1 MRRREFLK
9 VTASYLSVSPVAALA
24 GNVQNVSKAQPSE
37 TGSTLINMD
46 DADPGE
52 GHKLGVGLG
61 CMGMSEFYGPVNQ
74 AAVNRALLA
83 ASDLGVTL
91 LDTADMYGNG
101 ENERLVGQTLRS
113 HPSLR
118 VATKFGIVREG
129 QNWRVD
135 NRPDYVRSAC
145 EASLRR
151 LGVDS
156 IDLYYVHRIN
166 PSHPIEETID
176 AMVDLIRQ
184 GKIRAIGL
192 SEAAPA
198 TIRRAH
204 SRHPITA
211 VETEY
216 SLLSREPERDVLPT
230 CAELGIRFV
239 PYAPLSR
246 GMLTGSAYD
255 STRLAET
262 DFRKNLPRFQPENFA
277 FNSRLVDG
285 LVEFANQRGCTS
297 SQVALAWLLS
307 KGPDFLPIPGCRS
320 IRHLAENMAAP
331 TIVLSADELSE
342 LDRLFPIAVAA
353 GKRYSDAELLTVGL

>member
-1 MRRREFLK
+1 MNIGGPK
-9 VTASYLSVSPVAALA
+9 
-24 GNVQNVSKAQPSE
+24 PS
-37 TGSTLINMD
+37 
-46 DADPGE
+46 E

-74 AAVNRALLA
+74 VVANRTLLA

-113 HPSLR
+113 RPSLR
-118 VATKFGIVREG
+118 VATKFSIVREG
-129 QNWRVD
+129 QSWRVD
-135 NRPDYVRSAC
+135 NRPAYVRSAC

-151 LGVDS
+151 LGVDC

-176 AMVDLIRQ
+176 AMADLIRQ
-184 GKIRAIGL
+184 RKIRAIGL

-204 SRHPITA
+204 SRHPLTA

-230 CAELGIRFV
+230 CAELRIGFM

-246 GMLTGSAYD
+246 GLLTGTAQD
-255 STRLAET
+255 STHLAET
-262 DFRKNLPRFQPENFA
+262 DFRKNLPRFQSENFA
-277 FNSRLVDG
+277 YNSRLVG
-285 LVEFANQRGCTS
+285 KLVEFANRRGCTA
-297 SQVALAWLLS
+297 SQIALAWILS
-307 KGPDFLPIPGCRS
+307 KGPGFLPIPGCRS
-320 IRHLAENMAAP
+320 FRHLAENVVAP
-331 TIVLSADELSE
+331 TIALSADELSE
-342 LDRLFPIAVAA
+342 LERSFPINAAA